1 MFSAKVND
9 FLESRTPSGGPPS
22 DLEWQGF
29 PTPQPGKTKYSSL
42 SQISLRINKKSS
54 VALLVPLNPLVTSPN
69 ICCHP
74 TLEWTLFQGLE
85 SSIPHTILWI
95 PTCALIWIL
104 HVTIIAFIFFPVR
117 NNRVP
122 PQRSSRVNF
131 LVTIA
136 ALISSLWETI
146 VCLLRGAFVSTLK
159 HNHCT
164 YIFPCVK
171 QSCASSEELSREL
184 CNHNC
189 CTDIIPVRDN
199 CMSPQGGLLFQ
210 L

>member
-1 MFSAKVND
+1 MFFAKVND
-9 FLESRTPSGGPPS
+9 FLESRTLSGESPS

-104 HVTIIAFIFFPVR
+104 HVTIIAFILSHVR

-122 PQRSSRVNF
+122 PWRSSHVNF
-131 LVTIA
+131 VITTAALRSSLCETIVSPQGSLCVNFVVTLV
-136 ALISSLWETI
+136 ALISSRWKTH
-146 VCLLRGAFVSTLK
+146 VTLQR
-159 HNHCT
+159 NL
-164 YIFPCVK
+164 CVNF
-171 QSCASSEELSREL
+171 LSAMTTVISFL
-184 CNHNC
+184 
-189 CTDIIPVRDN
+189 
-199 CMSPQGGLLFQ
+199 
-210 L
+210 

>member
-1 MFSAKVND
+1 MQKQDMFPCSAPIKYKKSNIFDNKPSKRNKTGSSNLANCYSFLEWLKCSQTSERGDSYIFNLSSLYQQYTLMFSAKVHD
-9 FLESRTPSGGPPS
+9 FLESRTLSGESPS

-42 SQISLRINKKSS
+42 SQISLRINKKSN
-54 VALLVPLNPLVTSPN
+54 VTLLVPLNPLVTSPN

-122 PQRSSRVNF
+122 P
-131 LVTIA
+131 
-136 ALISSLWETI
+136 
-146 VCLLRGAFVSTLK
+146 
-159 HNHCT
+159 
-164 YIFPCVK
+164 
-171 QSCASSEELSREL
+171 
-184 CNHNC
+184 
-189 CTDIIPVRDN
+189 
-199 CMSPQGGLLFQ
+199 
-210 L
+210 